1 MEEKIVIVLNEM
13 SEYLSITQMKK
24 LQEVIIKTFA
34 ENEASKV
41 NIKSEDFLNM
51 FLAAKRI
58 EGCSERTINYYRVTV
73 QHLLSCTEKNVRK
86 ISTEEMREYLSNYQK
101 RNNCS
106 NVTID
111 NVRRNISSFFS
122 WLEEEDYILKSPMKR
137 IHKIKTKKMVKNTI
151 SDEEIEK
158 LIEQKSEWIQKSL
171 EKEKQKQ
178 SKQALYT
185 KEEFKQIVTSN
196 AKELINE
203 TGLIP
208 NKITIKEIKYAWGS
222 CSSKKNIT
230 INLEL
235 IKYSQKAI
243 RYVILHELCH
253 IKHMNHSKEF
263 WKLVEKYIP
272 EYKEIQK
279 EFK

>member
-1 MEEKIVIVLNEM
+1 MKNIEYQIKYSKIKNIYIQIKNG
-13 SEYLSITQMKK
+13 Q
-24 LQEVIIKTFA
+24 VIIKA
-34 ENEASKV
+34 PKRVSK
-41 NIKSEDFLNM
+41 K
-51 FLAAKRI
+51 
-58 EGCSERTINYYRVTV
+58 
-73 QHLLSCTEKNVRK
+73 
-86 ISTEEMREYLSNYQK
+86 
-101 RNNCS
+101 
-106 NVTID
+106 
-111 NVRRNISSFFS
+111 
-122 WLEEEDYILKSPMKR
+122 
-137 IHKIKTKKMVKNTI
+137 
-151 SDEEIEK
+151 EIEK
-158 LIEQKSEWIQKSL
+158 LIEQKVEWIQKSL
-171 EKEKQKQ
+171 EKQKQ
-178 SKQALYT
+178 SKQAIYT
-185 KEEFKQIVTSN
+185 KDEFKQIVTSN

-263 WKLVEKYIP
+263 WKLVEKYMP

>member
-1 MEEKIVIVLNEM
+1 MKNIEYQIKYSKIKNIYIQIKNGQ
-13 SEYLSITQMKK
+13 I
-24 LQEVIIKTFA
+24 IIKA
-34 ENEASKV
+34 PKRVSK
-41 NIKSEDFLNM
+41 K
-51 FLAAKRI
+51 
-58 EGCSERTINYYRVTV
+58 
-73 QHLLSCTEKNVRK
+73 
-86 ISTEEMREYLSNYQK
+86 
-101 RNNCS
+101 
-106 NVTID
+106 
-111 NVRRNISSFFS
+111 
-122 WLEEEDYILKSPMKR
+122 
-137 IHKIKTKKMVKNTI
+137 
-151 SDEEIEK
+151 EIEK
-158 LIEQKSEWIQKSL
+158 LIEQKAEWIKKSL
-171 EKEKQKQ
+171 EKEKEKQKQ

-235 IKYSQKAI
+235 IKYSEKAI

-263 WKLVEKYIP
+263 WKLIEKYMP